1 MWAIRTALDLGSHHP
16 KAGIESYSATVI
28 DMICSDGNLVD
39 PFQEMMDSIKHLSLS
54 VGEIKF

>member
-28 DMICSDGNLVD
+28 DMFRRKFSGSFSGDDG
-39 PFQEMMDSIKHLSLS
+39 
-54 VGEIKF
+54 